1 MKSFDLLDSGV
12 LEALA
17 CRVARLDGNW
27 ETGVLSPVRDWR
39 LYLPQSITWLR
50 LVAGTWLFVASSDN
64 HTSKISC
71 WHLSSVFLGSKD
83 PVAEAYLPGQ
93 VNTGKLEVQDSG
105 IVLALGLGAEYVHLS
120 TSSII
125 RLTSSRSPAVHIITL
140 REYSGAH
147 VFSELCRIEG
157 SSHVLM
163 LCGNLLGCALRDGAI
178 QPHVVN
184 WTEDRIHDIPGL
196 DIPGRRVGS
205 NFPELYS
212 DVNV

>member
-1 MKSFDLLDSGV
+1 MSLASLSEYLVLLVCLELPVVDIYSLRQACRSLCKRQERNLVDSCVERQIHQEGKVLPPYMKSFDLLDSGV

-93 VNTGKLEVQDSG
+93 VKTGKLEVQDSG
-105 IVLALGLGAEYVHLS
+105 IVLALGLGAE
-120 TSSII
+120 
-125 RLTSSRSPAVHIITL
+125 SPAVHIIL
-140 REYSGAH
+140 CESIRERMCSLNCAA
-147 VFSELCRIEG
+147 SRAL
-157 SSHVLM
+157 LM
-163 LCGNLLGCALRDGAI
+163 C
-178 QPHVVN
+178 
-184 WTEDRIHDIPGL
+184 
-196 DIPGRRVGS
+196 
-205 NFPELYS
+205 
-212 DVNV
+212 